1 MKNQHEPTYSF
12 LFLVI
17 GLILINTVICRLS
30 ILLTPTGQSGVA
42 YFYFPVA
49 IMLLFTFWFG
59 AYGAI
64 AAYVGDFF
72 GAGLMSGVPLDVSL
86 YWAFANLWMVLIPLV
101 AFRVFDVNVGIE
113 NSRDLFHLILFGVII
128 NNVVS
133 AAWGTYT
140 LAAGNVILSSQMMGT
155 FSVWL
160 IGNIVAT
167 ILIVPLALRY
177 FTPKVRK
184 SKLFVNNYWI

>member
-17 GLILINTVICRLS
+17 GLILINTVICRLA

-86 YWAFANLWMVLIPLV
+86 YWSFANFWMVLIPLV

-160 IGNIVAT
+160 IGNMVAT
-167 ILIVPLALRY
+167 ILIVPLALRH